1 MKSRYLGVMR
11 KMLPHLR
18 DADILWVLTGSL
30 AFALQ
35 GIPLEV
41 HDIDIQSDEDG
52 AYEIARLF
60 PQHLIKPVTFSSTD
74 IIRSHFGRLLID
86 DIKVEIMGNLQKRLR
101 DGTWEPAP
109 DLYTLRGYIDFDD
122 LKIPVFPLEYEHKA
136 YLMLG
141 RPQTAMLLRDWLD
154 DHPQKT

>member
-1 MKSRYLGVMR
+1 MSANFLGVLKKIHPR
-11 KMLPHLR
+11 LQA
-18 DADILWVLTGSL
+18 ADVIWVLTGSL

-35 GIPLEV
+35 EIPIVV
-41 HDIDIQSDEDG
+41 HDIDIQTDEDG
-52 AYEIARLF
+52 AYAIARLF

-74 IIRSHFGRLLID
+74 IIRSYFGRLLID
-86 DIKVEIMGNLQKRLR
+86 GIKVEIMGNLQKRLR

-109 DLYTLRGYIDFDD
+109 DLYTLRSYIDFDD

-154 DHPQKT
+154 EHPQKT